1 MKIWPGYTLKT
12 DYQDFLLCVSVTEK
26 LTGQKHYQRE
36 NTCVQVVV
44 KKTDKKTIEEL
55 IYKAQKEYEVIP
67 QFIVELIVVSG
78 ILQWYYEIQIFIG
91 Y

>member
-1 MKIWPGYTLKT
+1 M
-12 DYQDFLLCVSVTEK
+12 
-26 LTGQKHYQRE
+26 
-36 NTCVQVVV
+36 QVVV